1 MPPRLFT
8 LLLLLALFP
17 LTACRKHPFPP
28 LFCAAAVV
36 YSLWEVPMR
45 FVLYNIRYGTGLKA
59 HHVARFSG
67 RNLERIAAFLRA
79 EEPDLVGLIEVDLG
93 SYRSGGKNQA
103 QMLAESLGHFHSHA
117 VKYEERSFWRRLPV
131 LGKQGNAFL
140 ARDRI
145 RNETFH
151 FFEQGM
157 KRLVIELELD
167 RVVVYL
173 VHLALGSRARHQ
185 QLGALY
191 NLVKRAQKPVVV
203 AGDFNVLWGEQE
215 IDLFLAASGLQSA
228 NRARLP
234 TYPSRNP
241 HRHLDFILYSPGIVV
256 RDFRI
261 PRVPFSDHLPLILD
275 FDIPVAEERRRK
287 PRRGEG
293 KGRGTP
299 PGPGSTSIRSLGS

>member
-1 MPPRLFT
+1 
-8 LLLLLALFP
+8 
-17 LTACRKHPFPP
+17 
-28 LFCAAAVV
+28 
-36 YSLWEVPMR
+36 MR
-45 FVLYNIRYGTGLKA
+45 FVLYNIRYGTGPKGR
-59 HHVARFSG
+59 HVARFSS
-67 RNLERIAAFLRA
+67 RNLERIAVFLRA
-79 EEPDLVGLIEVDLG
+79 EEPDLLGLIEVDLG

-103 QMLAESLGHFHSHA
+103 QLLAEALGHFHSHA

-167 RVVVYL
+167 QVVVYL

-191 NLVKRAQKPVVV
+191 NLVKTARKPFVV

-215 IDLFLAASGLQSA
+215 IDLFLAASGLQNA
-228 NRARLP
+228 NTARLP
-234 TYPSRNP
+234 TYPSNNP
-241 HRHLDFILYSPGIVV
+241 HRHLDFILHSPEIIV
-256 RDFRI
+256 REFRI
-261 PRVPFSDHLPLILD
+261 PRVPFSDHLPLVLD
-275 FDIPVAEERRRK
+275 FDIAVEEERRRK
-287 PRRGEG
+287 PRRRRGQG
-293 KGRGTP
+293 KGAN
-299 PGPGSTSIRSLGS
+299 STSLPLQDLRTGAKGHP